1 MFEIKYT
8 ESKEELMIGTFVDVY
23 EFANR
28 WNKFSTF
35 QKAVLKSNQYVG
47 TLDDFA
53 LNVGYSAPMA
63 TPHRKQLRELVQLGL
78 IHIADYDEKFYE
90 KFKDTFDNYDFEQR
104 KDKTYLKSVKF
115 FFIGTPSDIANGIL
129 KLKSENLPKYDSI
142 GKATVRK
149 NVDNREIFNQ
159 KRRGKYTPNPNGR
172 IKKLS
177 DEIKANII
185 KERNEGV
192 SCQKLAAK
200 YNVTRQA
207 IYNVLQG

>member
-8 ESKEELMIGTFVDVY
+8 ESKEQLMIGTFVDVY
-23 EFANR
+23 EFADR

-35 QKAVLKSNQYVG
+35 QRAVLKSNQYVG

-63 TPHRKQLRELVQLGL
+63 TLYRKQLQELIDLAL
-78 IHIADYDEKFYE
+78 IHVTDYNEEFYQ

-104 KDKTYLKSVKF
+104 KDRYYLKAVKF
-115 FFIGTPSDIANGIL
+115 FFIGTPSDIANRIL
-129 KLKSENLPKYDSI
+129 NLKSEDLPDHTCSNRSI
-142 GKATVRK
+142 VRK
-149 NVDNREIFNQ
+149 NTDGRKALNQ
-159 KRRGKYTPNPNGR
+159 KQRERYVPSPNGR

-185 KERNEGV
+185 KERNEGI
-192 SCQKLAAK
+192 SCQKLAVK

-207 IYNVLQG
+207 IYDVLRG